1 MEKVSIIFST
11 LTHNHD
17 FMLWFWF
24 FATMP
29 VAIWHV
35 LYFSSKKQLTEKELT
50 EISPEFKNINAD
62 YVVFSVFAIGLLMAF
77 PLLVLA
83 PGWDKWAVQKFGI
96 EFYPSMTMFSAG
108 YGIYQG
114 LFALI
119 KGVYPMAKSLT
130 YAYDDA
136 AKIRRVARY
145 QIVISISAVMFVT
158 LFFFAT
164 V

>member
-1 MEKVSIIFST
+1 MEKVLIILST
-11 LTHNHD
+11 LTHNHN

-24 FATMP
+24 FATIP
-29 VAIWHV
+29 VAIWQV
-35 LYFSSKKQLTEKELT
+35 FYFPAKKQLTEKELA

-62 YVVFSVFAIGLLMAF
+62 YVVFSIFAIGLLIGF

-83 PGWDKWAVQKFGI
+83 PSLDKWAVQNFGI

-136 AKIRRVARY
+136 AKVRRAAKY
-145 QIVISISAVMFVT
+145 QIVISIAAVVFVT